1 MTDAI
6 PHLTLNDGQHLPQ
19 IGFGTWP
26 LDDAQAQTA
35 VQAAL
40 ACGYRL
46 IDTAARY
53 GNEAGVGRGIAAS
66 GVARSQVQLT
76 SKLRGSEHGF
86 DSTLRAFDATLAA
99 LGTDYLDL
107 YLIHW
112 PLPMRDLYVD
122 TWRAFIR
129 LREEGR
135 IRSIGVSNFQPAH
148 IDRLLSETGVLPAVN
163 QIELHPDFT
172 QAALRAWH
180 ARQGIV
186 IECWSPLGRGEVLKD
201 ATVARIAQKHGRSAG
216 ANPAA
221 LACAARPGGDPE
233 IAGPAAHAAEPGRI
247 RFRARRGGSGG
258 AGAAGRRSSAGR
270 GSGYQRRAVGW
281 RQQCCRIT
289 ALRA

>member
-1 MTDAI
+1 MSDTI

-53 GNEAGVGRGIAAS
+53 GNEAGVGRGMAAS
-66 GVARSQVQLT
+66 GVARSQVLLT

-99 LGTDYLDL
+99 LKTDYLDL

-135 IRSIGVSNFQPAH
+135 VRSIGVSNFQPAH
-148 IDRLLSETGVLPAVN
+148 IDRLLAETGVLPAVN

-186 IECWSPLGRGEVLKD
+186 IESWSPLGRGEVLKD
-201 ATVARIAQKHGRSAG
+201 ATVARIAQKHGRSPAQILLRWHVQHG
-216 ANPAA
+216 LVAIPKSQDPERMRQNLAVFDFALDAEDLAA
-221 LACAARPGGDPE
+221 LALLDGEHRQGGDPDTNDE
-233 IAGPAAHAAEPGRI
+233 R
-247 RFRARRGGSGG
+247 
-258 AGAAGRRSSAGR
+258 
-270 GSGYQRRAVGW
+270 
-281 RQQCCRIT
+281 
-289 ALRA
+289 

>member
-1 MTDAI
+1 MSATI
-6 PHLTLNDGQHLPQ
+6 PHLTLNDGQRLAQ

-201 ATVARIAQKHGRSAG
+201 ATVARIAQKHGRSPAQILLRWHVQHG
-216 ANPAA
+216 LVAIPKSQDPQRMRQNLAVFDFALDADDLAA
-221 LACAARPGGDPE
+221 LALLDGDHRQGGDPDTNDE
-233 IAGPAAHAAEPGRI
+233 R
-247 RFRARRGGSGG
+247 
-258 AGAAGRRSSAGR
+258 
-270 GSGYQRRAVGW
+270 
-281 RQQCCRIT
+281 
-289 ALRA
+289 

>member
-6 PHLTLNDGQHLPQ
+6 PHLTLNDGRRLPQ

-26 LDDAQAQTA
+26 LDDAQAQQA

-53 GNEAGVGRGIAAS
+53 GNETGVGRGIADS

-112 PLPMRDLYVD
+112 PLPMRGLYVD
-122 TWRAFIR
+122 TWRAFVR
-129 LREEGR
+129 LRDEGR
-135 IRSIGVSNFQPAH
+135 IGSIGVSNFQPAH
-148 IDRLLSETGVLPAVN
+148 IERLQAETGVLPAVN

-172 QAALRAWH
+172 QADLRAWH
-180 ARQGIV
+180 AQQGIA

-201 ATVARIAQKHGRSAG
+201 ATVAQIAQKYGRSAAQILLRWHVQHG
-216 ANPAA
+216 LVAIPKSQDPARMKQNLAVFDFALDADDLAA
-221 LACAARPGGDPE
+221 LARLDGEHRQGGDPDTNDE
-233 IAGPAAHAAEPGRI
+233 R
-247 RFRARRGGSGG
+247 
-258 AGAAGRRSSAGR
+258 
-270 GSGYQRRAVGW
+270 
-281 RQQCCRIT
+281 
-289 ALRA
+289 

>member
-6 PHLTLNDGQHLPQ
+6 PHLTLNDGRRLPQ

-26 LDDAQAQTA
+26 LDDAQAQQA

-53 GNEAGVGRGIAAS
+53 GNETGVGRGIAAS
-66 GVARSQVQLT
+66 GVARTDVQLT
-76 SKLRGSEHGF
+76 SKLRGSEHGY

-112 PLPMRDLYVD
+112 PLPMRGLYVD
-122 TWRAFIR
+122 TWRAFVR
-129 LREEGR
+129 LRDEGR
-135 IRSIGVSNFQPAH
+135 IGSIGVSNFQPAH
-148 IDRLLSETGVLPAVN
+148 IERLQAETGVLPAVN

-172 QAALRAWH
+172 QADLRAWH
-180 ARQGIV
+180 AQQGIA

-201 ATVARIAQKHGRSAG
+201 ATVARIAQKHGRSAAQILLRWHVQHG
-216 ANPAA
+216 LVAIPKSQDPARMKQNLAVFDFALDADDLAA
-221 LACAARPGGDPE
+221 LARLDGEHRQGGDPDTNDE
-233 IAGPAAHAAEPGRI
+233 R
-247 RFRARRGGSGG
+247 
-258 AGAAGRRSSAGR
+258 
-270 GSGYQRRAVGW
+270 
-281 RQQCCRIT
+281 
-289 ALRA
+289 

>member
-6 PHLTLNDGQHLPQ
+6 PHLPLNDGQHLPQ

-99 LGTDYLDL
+99 LKTDYLDL

-122 TWRAFIR
+122 TWRALVR

-148 IDRLLSETGVLPAVN
+148 IDRLLAETGVLPAVN

-201 ATVARIAQKHGRSAG
+201 ATVARIARKHGRSPAQILLRWHVQHG
-216 ANPAA
+216 LVAIPKSQDPERMRQNLAVFDFALDAEDLAA
-221 LACAARPGGDPE
+221 LALLDGEHRQGGDPDTNDE
-233 IAGPAAHAAEPGRI
+233 R
-247 RFRARRGGSGG
+247 
-258 AGAAGRRSSAGR
+258 
-270 GSGYQRRAVGW
+270 
-281 RQQCCRIT
+281 
-289 ALRA
+289 

>member
-1 MTDAI
+1 MSDTI
-6 PHLTLNDGQHLPQ
+6 PHLTLNDGQRLAQ

-53 GNEAGVGRGIAAS
+53 GNETGVGRGIAAS
-66 GVARSQVQLT
+66 GVAREQVQLT

-172 QAALRAWH
+172 QAPLRAWH

-186 IECWSPLGRGEVLKD
+186 IESWSPLGRGEILND
-201 ATVARIAQKHGRSAG
+201 ATVAKIARRHGRSAAQILLRWHVQHG
-216 ANPAA
+216 LVAIPKSQDPERMRQNLAVFDFALDEDDLAA
-221 LACAARPGGDPE
+221 LALLDGDHRQGGDPDTNDE
-233 IAGPAAHAAEPGRI
+233 R
-247 RFRARRGGSGG
+247 
-258 AGAAGRRSSAGR
+258 
-270 GSGYQRRAVGW
+270 
-281 RQQCCRIT
+281 
-289 ALRA
+289 

>member
-6 PHLTLNDGQHLPQ
+6 PHLTLNDGRRLPQ

-26 LDDAQAQTA
+26 LDDAQAQQA

-53 GNEAGVGRGIAAS
+53 GNETGVGRGIAAS
-66 GVARSQVQLT
+66 GVARTEVQLT
-76 SKLRGSEHGF
+76 SKLRGSEHGY

-112 PLPMRDLYVD
+112 PLPMRGLYVD
-122 TWRAFIR
+122 TWRAFVR
-129 LREEGR
+129 LRDEGR
-135 IRSIGVSNFQPAH
+135 IGSIGVSNFQPAH
-148 IDRLLSETGVLPAVN
+148 IERLQAETGVLPAVN

-172 QAALRAWH
+172 QADLRAWH
-180 ARQGIV
+180 AQQGIA

-201 ATVARIAQKHGRSAG
+201 ATVAQIAQKHGRSAAQILLRWHVQHG
-216 ANPAA
+216 LVAIPKSQDPARMKQNLAVFDFALDADDLAA
-221 LACAARPGGDPE
+221 LARLDGEHRQGGDPDTNDE
-233 IAGPAAHAAEPGRI
+233 R
-247 RFRARRGGSGG
+247 
-258 AGAAGRRSSAGR
+258 
-270 GSGYQRRAVGW
+270 
-281 RQQCCRIT
+281 
-289 ALRA
+289 

>member
-6 PHLTLNDGQHLPQ
+6 PHLTLNDGRRLPQ

-26 LDDAQAQTA
+26 LDDAQAQQA

-53 GNEAGVGRGIAAS
+53 GNETGVGRGIADS

-112 PLPMRDLYVD
+112 PLPMRGLYVD
-122 TWRAFIR
+122 TWRAFVR
-129 LREEGR
+129 LRDEGR

-148 IDRLLSETGVLPAVN
+148 IERLQAETGVLPAVN

-172 QAALRAWH
+172 QADLRAWH
-180 ARQGIV
+180 AQQGIA

-201 ATVARIAQKHGRSAG
+201 ATVARIAQKHGRSAAQILLRWHVQHG
-216 ANPAA
+216 LVAIPKSQDPERMRQNLDLFDFALDAEDLGA
-221 LACAARPGGDPE
+221 LALLDGDHRQGGDPDTNDE
-233 IAGPAAHAAEPGRI
+233 R
-247 RFRARRGGSGG
+247 
-258 AGAAGRRSSAGR
+258 
-270 GSGYQRRAVGW
+270 
-281 RQQCCRIT
+281 
-289 ALRA
+289 

>member
-6 PHLTLNDGQHLPQ
+6 PHLTLNDGRRLPQ

-26 LDDAQAQTA
+26 LDDAQAQQA

-53 GNEAGVGRGIAAS
+53 GNETGVGRGIAAS
-66 GVARSQVQLT
+66 GVARTDVQLT
-76 SKLRGSEHGF
+76 SKLRGSEHGY

-112 PLPMRDLYVD
+112 PLPMRGLYVD
-122 TWRAFIR
+122 TWRAFVR
-129 LREEGR
+129 LRDEGR
-135 IRSIGVSNFQPAH
+135 IGSIGVSNFQPAH
-148 IDRLLSETGVLPAVN
+148 IERLQAETGVLPAVN

-172 QAALRAWH
+172 QADLRAWH
-180 ARQGIV
+180 AQQGIA

-201 ATVARIAQKHGRSAG
+201 ATVAQIAQKHGRSAAQILLRWHVQHG
-216 ANPAA
+216 LVAIPKSQDPARMKQNLAVFDFALDADDLAA
-221 LACAARPGGDPE
+221 LARLDGEHRQGGDPDTNDE
-233 IAGPAAHAAEPGRI
+233 R
-247 RFRARRGGSGG
+247 
-258 AGAAGRRSSAGR
+258 
-270 GSGYQRRAVGW
+270 
-281 RQQCCRIT
+281 
-289 ALRA
+289 

>member
-6 PHLTLNDGQHLPQ
+6 PHLTLNDGRRLAQ

-26 LDDAQAQTA
+26 LDDVQAQTA

-53 GNEAGVGRGIAAS
+53 GNETGVGRGIAAS
-66 GVARSQVQLT
+66 GVARDQVQLT

-122 TWRAFIR
+122 TWRAFVR
-129 LREEGR
+129 LRDEGR

-148 IDRLLSETGVLPAVN
+148 IARLQAETGVLPAVN

-172 QAALRAWH
+172 QAGLRAWH
-180 ARQGIV
+180 AQQGIA
-186 IECWSPLGRGEVLKD
+186 IECWSPLGRGEILKD
-201 ATVARIAQKHGRSAG
+201 ATVARIAQKHGRAAAQILLRWHVQHGLVAIPKSQDPERMRQNLDVFDFALD
-216 ANPAA
+216 AEDLAA
-221 LACAARPGGDPE
+221 LALLDGDHRQGGDPDTNDE
-233 IAGPAAHAAEPGRI
+233 R
-247 RFRARRGGSGG
+247 
-258 AGAAGRRSSAGR
+258 
-270 GSGYQRRAVGW
+270 
-281 RQQCCRIT
+281 
-289 ALRA
+289 

>member
-1 MTDAI
+1 MTDVI
-6 PHLTLNDGQHLPQ
+6 PHLTLNDGRQLPQ

-53 GNEAGVGRGIAAS
+53 GNETGVGRGIADS
-66 GVARSQVQLT
+66 GVARDQVQLT

-122 TWRAFIR
+122 TWRAFVR
-129 LREEGR
+129 LRDEGR
-135 IRSIGVSNFQPAH
+135 IGSIGVSNFQPAH
-148 IDRLLSETGVLPAVN
+148 IERLRAETGVLPAVN

-172 QAALRAWH
+172 QAGLRAWH
-180 ARQGIV
+180 AQQGIA

-201 ATVARIAQKHGRSAG
+201 ATVARIAQKHGRAAAQILLRWHVQHGLVAIPKSQDPERMRQNLDLFDFALDAEDLG
-216 ANPAA
+216 A
-221 LACAARPGGDPE
+221 LALLDGDHRQGGDPDTNDE
-233 IAGPAAHAAEPGRI
+233 R
-247 RFRARRGGSGG
+247 
-258 AGAAGRRSSAGR
+258 
-270 GSGYQRRAVGW
+270 
-281 RQQCCRIT
+281 
-289 ALRA
+289 